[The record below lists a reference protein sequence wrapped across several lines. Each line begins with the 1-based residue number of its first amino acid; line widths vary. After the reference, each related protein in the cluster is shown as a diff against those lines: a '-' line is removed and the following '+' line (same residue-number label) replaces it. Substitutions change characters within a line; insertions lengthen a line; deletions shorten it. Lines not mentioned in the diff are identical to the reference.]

1 MSALSMIRHSR
12 ALVALS
18 LLGLNSEA
26 CAPEMQKPQ
35 AQRHWPGRKRPE
47 SLMGP
52 LSSPMSPTWNFEAWI
67 GLLT

>member
-12 ALVALS
+12 TLVALN

-35 AQRHWPGRKRPE
+35 AQRHWPERQRPE

-52 LSSPMSPTWNFEAWI
+52 LSSPCLPRGTLKL
-67 GLLT
+67 G